1 MQISQPGSMTGCI
14 SNLDRVVSWSQELY
28 ESCRSCLDACA
39 GKEPSVTMKGKN
51 MLQGKPHYRESCSP
65 ERRNMPIAHP
75 SLPPQHSNKAW
86 QANTALHLISVVLHC
101 AEHCSVPDLNDCGDA
116 ADESVWLII
125 YYTVV
130 EWQASSYRLLKAW
143 HIGKGCDKLWVQ
155 ADS

>member
-28 ESCRSCLDACA
+28 ESCQSCLDACA

-101 AEHCSVPDLNDCGDA
+101 AEHCSVPDLNDCGVKPNSNLLNYRCCWWKCMINHLLHSSRMAGKLLQA
-116 ADESVWLII
+116 AKSM
-125 YYTVV
+125 
-130 EWQASSYRLLKAW
+130 AHR
-143 HIGKGCDKLWVQ
+143 
-155 ADS
+155 